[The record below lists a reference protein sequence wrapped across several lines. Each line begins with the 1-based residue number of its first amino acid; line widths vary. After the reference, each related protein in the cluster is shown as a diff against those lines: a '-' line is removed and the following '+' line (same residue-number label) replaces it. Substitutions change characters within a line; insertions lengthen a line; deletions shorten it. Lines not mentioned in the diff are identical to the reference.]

1 MTIGDDRQWWQV
13 METSGNGGK
22 RSIIT
27 IWVKMM
33 VIYVAY
39 MCIYIFIF
47 ARYAI
52 YKLVIC
58 YVQISDFCS

>member
-1 MTIGDDRQWWQV
+1 MTFENWNLK
-13 METSGNGGK
+13 SG
-22 RSIIT
+22 IA
-27 IWVKMM
+27 
-33 VIYVAY
+33 VAY